1 MIEMLVSE
9 ALGDEGAIT
18 EVIRPSAIVPEEASR
33 MILMELALRD
43 VRDGGHWLTEP
54 SVWRRFD
61 RPQGQA
67 ADPNLVGSIQVAY
80 GTPTRYEIT
89 LYRVTVTSL
98 GAETGWTVQSLCD
111 EALELGGLTLA
122 ECPRASLA
130 APPAPFRG

>member
-1 MIEMLVSE
+1 MIQLLVSE

-33 MILMELALRD
+33 KILMELALRD

-61 RPQGQA
+61 RPQGQQTE
-67 ADPNLVGSIQVAY
+67 PNLLGSIQVAY

-89 LYRVTVTSL
+89 LYRVTVTGL
-98 GAETGWTVQSLCD
+98 GTAAGWTVRSLCD
-111 EALELGGLTLA
+111 EALELGDLTLA
-122 ECPRASLA
+122 ECPRAE
-130 APPAPFRG
+130 